1 MRIHTGPDLAHLWSR
16 RQWRSRI
23 RGGLVGSVIGY
34 AFINADLV
42 VVNAIGG
49 DLTPQQ
55 LAMFERDYAVLFGAE
70 FSVPVFPDTTVYV
83 GGRYNPDT
91 GEFTQPEPAPEPQ
104 PEPLPEPEPE
114 TEI

>member
-1 MRIHTGPDLAHLWSR
+1 MTI
-16 RQWRSRI
+16 
-23 RGGLVGSVIGY
+23 VGY

-55 LAMFERDYAVLFGAE
+55 LALLEHDYGILFGAE
-70 FSVPVFPDTTVYV
+70 FSVPVFAETTVYV

-91 GEFTQPEPAPEPQ
+91 GEFSQPEPAPEPL
-104 PEPLPEPEPE
+104 PEPLPEPQPEPE
-114 TEI
+114 S